1 MKGLRIELYSK
12 NMDMKKIF
20 SLCCIGALGMFSGCI
35 TVKTHSTIDP
45 IYMTLDVNLKVQ
57 LQDELANAFA
67 AIDAASE
74 TVMTPKDE

>member
-1 MKGLRIELYSK
+1 MAN

-20 SLCCIGALGMFSGCI
+20 KLCCIGALGVFSGCI
-35 TVKTHSTIDP
+35 TVKTHSKVDP

-57 LQDELANAFA
+57 LQDELANAFG

-74 TVMTPKDE
+74 TVMTAKDE